1 MLIEKL
7 NNPFTEL
14 YDGYHCFGCSKRNT
28 KGFHLD
34 FYRKGRAVYS
44 IWNPDRDL
52 QGYHNLLHGG
62 IQATLMDEIS
72 AWWIYTVAGTAG
84 LTSKLSIRYLK
95 SVSILE
101 GQVFLRAMEL
111 ERRRNI
117 YTLKGELFSHSMELC
132 ARAELDFFTYP
143 MEKAMDEMYYP
154 GLEKFS
160 STIVESRDQGFPD
173 ALFAA
178 EA

>member
-1 MLIEKL
+1 MQLEKL
-7 NNPFTEL
+7 NNPFSVL

-34 FYRKGRAVYS
+34 FYRKGRAIYS
-44 IWNPDRDL
+44 IWNPDSDL

-62 IQATLMDEIS
+62 IQATLMDEMG

-95 SVSILE
+95 SVPIYE
-101 GQVFLRAMEL
+101 GHIFLRASEI

-117 YTLKGELFSHSMELC
+117 YTLKGELFSNGMELC
-132 ARAELDFFTYP
+132 ARAELDFFTFP
-143 MEKAMDEMYYP
+143 VEKAMHEMYYP
-154 GLEKFS
+154 GLENFMG
-160 STIVESRDQGFPD
+160 TMVESKDQGFPD
-173 ALFAA
+173 ALF
-178 EA
+178 EAVA